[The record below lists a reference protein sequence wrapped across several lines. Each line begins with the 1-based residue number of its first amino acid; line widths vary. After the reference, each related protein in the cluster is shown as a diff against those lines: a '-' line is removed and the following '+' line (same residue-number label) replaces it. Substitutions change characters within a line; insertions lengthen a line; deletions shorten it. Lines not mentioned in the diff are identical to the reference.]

1 MNPALAIMANA
12 LVGTD
17 NAGCEPALETANMK
31 RSGSLTVSKDS
42 SPLPSPRSAEGGIL
56 LPSPCHGVGGH
67 GPTGE
72 IGMTISATGLQRRT
86 REAM

>member
-1 MNPALAIMANA
+1 MTNA

-42 SPLPSPRSAEGGIL
+42 SPCPLLAEEKEESFFPRLATELRVKALPGNWRDYFRDWLTKA
-56 LPSPCHGVGGH
+56 
-67 GPTGE
+67 
-72 IGMTISATGLQRRT
+72 T